1 MSKLN
6 YTKNEVEFFKS
17 QIYFTEDEEKVLE
30 MWLLDKSIVEM
41 SMKLNTSTA
50 TISRRKKSIKNK
62 IDKLNDQI
70 YRKKIILISN

>member
-70 YRKKIILISN
+70 YQKKIILISN

>member
-1 MSKLN
+1 MSKLL
-6 YTKNEVEFFKS
+6 YTKNEIEFFKS
-17 QIYFTEDEEKVLE
+17 QIYFTDDEEKVLE

-62 IDKLNDQI
+62 IDNLNNQI
-70 YRKKIILISN
+70 YKKKIILISN

>member
-1 MSKLN
+1 MSKLL
-6 YTKNEVEFFKS
+6 YTKNEIEFFKS
-17 QIYFTEDEEKVLE
+17 QIYFTEDEEEVLE

-62 IDKLNDQI
+62 IDNLNNQI
-70 YRKKIILISN
+70 YKKKIILISN

>member
-62 IDKLNDQI
+62 IDNLNNQI
-70 YRKKIILISN
+70 YKKKIILISN